1 MDENRG
7 DVILET
13 EHLCYS
19 YDSRKA
25 AMQDVNLSVRK
36 GERIAVLGSNGAGK
50 STCFLNLNGVLSPDS
65 GKILYRGTEITKRTG
80 TSCESTLELCFRRQ
94 IIRLSHQ
101 RWQQRFHLVHEF
113 KASGRGGETARG

>member
-19 YDSRKA
+19 YDSRKTA
-25 AMQDVNLSVRK
+25 LQDVNLSVRK

-65 GKILYRGTEITKRTG
+65 AKLQKRTG
-80 TSCESTLELCFRRQ
+80 MNCESTLELCFRRR
-94 IIRLSHQ
+94 IIRLLHQ
-101 RWQQRFHLVHEF
+101 RWPRRFHL
-113 KASGRGGETARG
+113 GP

>member
-19 YDSRKA
+19 YDSRKTA
-25 AMQDVNLSVRK
+25 LQDVNLSVRK

-50 STCFLNLNGVLSPDS
+50 ST
-65 GKILYRGTEITKRTG
+65 
-80 TSCESTLELCFRRQ
+80 
-94 IIRLSHQ
+94 
-101 RWQQRFHLVHEF
+101 
-113 KASGRGGETARG
+113 